1 MSVYTKKNTAVIYEH
16 NNIPEAGYE
25 KVCLHLSKTTLK
37 NADSGLNALSIEN
50 KIFDK
55 LETATEESRMDSHRF
70 QVNEIERFF
79 KGKWWPN
86 IKKRV
91 QEQLDFIYPNLRM
104 CHVSALRSLPGGP
117 EQEMH
122 CDFSYYDF
130 PKFAGIISLSD
141 NNTLEIKGKGKEP
154 NTTLPILRSE
164 VVIFRGDL
172 MHAGSSYKE
181 ENKRIYFKAIPVGT
195 DIRED
200 EVNAVANGYLCEK
213 SEGGCGLHFGFL
225 LELYAHRH
233 LCECWQSRKKKGK
246 KRPAKEKGNVGN
258 NKVACL

>member
-1 MSVYTKKNTAVIYEH
+1 MPKLVQILRNRSYSHFLQRAQFFAMPVYTKKNTDAVYK
-16 NNIPEAGYE
+16 NCDIPEAGYQ
-25 KVCLHLSKTTLK
+25 KVHLHLSQTTLK
-37 NADSGLNALSIEN
+37 NADSGLNALSFDN

-79 KGKWWPN
+79 NGNWWPN
-86 IKKRV
+86 IQAKV

-141 NNTLEIKGKGKEP
+141 NTTLEIKGKGKEP
-154 NTTLPILRSE
+154 NTALPILRSE
-164 VVIFRGDL
+164 MVIFRGDL

-181 ENKRIYFKAIPVGT
+181 ENTRIYLKAIP
-195 DIRED
+195 
-200 EVNAVANGYLCEK
+200 LC
-213 SEGGCGLHFGFL
+213 H
-225 LELYAHRH
+225 Y
-233 LCECWQSRKKKGK
+233 
-246 KRPAKEKGNVGN
+246 
-258 NKVACL
+258 